1 MTNTYQESVTN
12 PISAAH
18 GEYRKA
24 IYLLEMKGGPVNNS
38 ALAEYMAVAPASAT
52 NMVKKLAQFELVE
65 HEPYRGVRLTK
76 LGRQIALEVLRHHR
90 LLELFLHEALGMSWD
105 RVHEEAEKLE
115 HVLSDALEDAI
126 ADALGHPTVD
136 PHGDPIPSKEGEVE
150 IAEGAALSTVRVNLP
165 HVILRVLL
173 QDQERL
179 YYLGTLGLYPGTEVT
194 VLERAPFNGPLLINV
209 GGVQHALAFE
219 MAETLL
225 VKESK

>member
-1 MTNTYQESVTN
+1 
-12 PISAAH
+12 
-18 GEYRKA
+18 
-24 IYLLEMKGGPVNNS
+24 
-38 ALAEYMAVAPASAT
+38 
-52 NMVKKLAQFELVE
+52 
-65 HEPYRGVRLTK
+65 
-76 LGRQIALEVLRHHR
+76 
-90 LLELFLHEALGMSWD
+90 
-105 RVHEEAEKLE
+105 
-115 HVLSDALEDAI
+115 
-126 ADALGHPTVD
+126 VD

-150 IAEGAALSTVRVNLP
+150 IAEGTALSTVRVNLP